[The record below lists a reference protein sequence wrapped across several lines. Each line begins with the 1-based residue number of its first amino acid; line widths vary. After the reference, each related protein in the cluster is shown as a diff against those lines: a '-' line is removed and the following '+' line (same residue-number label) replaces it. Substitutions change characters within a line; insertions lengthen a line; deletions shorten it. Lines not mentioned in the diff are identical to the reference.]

1 MMSFPLDA
9 VMLSATQIYIILMVH
24 ITAFLNF
31 CPASGFIIATR
42 DNYSTMFDDRLSSFG
57 NQLPEQGLKGYLVPV
72 QPEEEG
78 CHILSPP
85 PKKHNATYFIALIR
99 RGGCN
104 FDVKVLRAQEAGY
117 KAAIVHNINSE
128 QLVTMS
134 SDDVTIFRQIIIP
147 SVFVGETAGLLLKTY
162 YSYSDDAVV
171 FLGAKDPF
179 SLEYLFIPFLVIVGL
194 CLVILL
200 VFGVARCVRERRR
213 ARRNRLSKR
222 QLKKIP
228 MHRFEKGD
236 SYDVCAIC
244 LEEYEEGERLRV
256 LPCAHAF
263 HCKCVDPWLTQQRKN
278 CPVCKRKVVRSHGSD
293 SESESDAES
302 GARGGGGGGRDDDDD
317 DNNDDAS
324 ETTPLLRS
332 PAGRPPAPSFGST
345 TGASNA
351 AAAEGDDGDD
361 DGGDG
366 GDGGGRRAAA
376 DSSDEEA
383 GRGACGPRGAA
394 DGTEAPEDGG
404 GRGRKRKG
412 TAERPASPSRA
423 AGAAAGV
430 TVQVH
435 TDSGEDRRDR
445 PGSGSGRGGD
455 PAPTLII

>member
-1 MMSFPLDA
+1 
-9 VMLSATQIYIILMVH
+9 MLSATQIYIILMVH

-85 PKKHNATYFIALIR
+85 PKMHNATYFIALIR

-162 YSYSDDAVV
+162 YSYSDNAVV

-293 SESESDAES
+293 SDSESDAES
-302 GARGGGGGGRDDDDD
+302 GARGAAGRDDDDD
-317 DNNDDAS
+317 NDNDAS

-351 AAAEGDDGDD
+351 AAVATEDDGD
-361 DGGDG
+361 
-366 GDGGGRRAAA
+366 

-383 GRGACGPRGAA
+383 GRGLCGPRGAA

-404 GRGRKRKG
+404 GHGRRRKG
-412 TAERPASPSRA
+412 DTERPAAFATA
-423 AGAAAGV
+423 AAAAGV

-435 TDSGEDRRDR
+435 TDSGEERQDR
-445 PGSGSGRGGD
+445 PGYGGGRGGD
-455 PAPTLII
+455 PAPTLIV